1 MRKQIGFTL
10 IEILLVMALIG
21 IAVSVVSVTALGTSN
36 YDKVEKQAQRF
47 QVVFDMASDYAL
59 LNQVQLGIRV
69 DEEESTYT
77 YVALNEEDQWQEL
90 PNQKPFQSYQ
100 LPEYMR
106 LELELENLPWE
117 QEDQLFDR
125 GIFDEGLSVSEDGVN
140 IGDEEDEP
148 PPPPQIFLLSS
159 GELTPFELR
168 FIYEDDFSE
177 ELPITFLIQAKDVTP
192 IERIAPED
200 QTL

>member
-1 MRKQIGFTL
+1 MRKQTGFTL

-21 IAVSVVSVTALGTSN
+21 ITVSVITFTALGTNN
-36 YDKVEKQAQRF
+36 YDKVEEQAKRF
-47 QVVFDMASDYAL
+47 QVVFDMASDFAL
-59 LNQVQLGIRV
+59 LNQVQLGIRI

-77 YVALNEEDQWQEL
+77 YVALNDEDQWIEI
-90 PNQKPFQSYQ
+90 PNQKLFASYQ

-106 LELELENLPWE
+106 FELELENLPWE

-140 IGDEEDEP
+140 IGDEEEEP

-159 GELTPFELR
+159 GEITPFELR

-177 ELPITFLIQAKDVTP
+177 ELPITFLIQGKDTTP

>member
-1 MRKQIGFTL
+1 MRKQTGFTL

-77 YVALNEEDQWQEL
+77 YVALNEDDQWQEL
-90 PNQKPFQSYQ
+90 PSQKLFKSYQ

-117 QEDQLFDR
+117 QEEQLFDR

-140 IGDEEDEP
+140 IGNEEDEP

>member
-1 MRKQIGFTL
+1 VRKQTGFTL

-21 IAVSVVSVTALGTSN
+21 ITVSVITFTALGTNN
-36 YDKVEKQAQRF
+36 YDKVEEQAKRF
-47 QVVFDMASDYAL
+47 QVVFDMASDFAL
-59 LNQVQLGIRV
+59 LNQVQLGIRI

-77 YVALNEEDQWQEL
+77 YVALNDEDQWIEI
-90 PNQKPFQSYQ
+90 PNQKLFASYQ

-106 LELELENLPWE
+106 FELELENLPWE

-140 IGDEEDEP
+140 IGDEEEEP

-159 GELTPFELR
+159 GEITPFELR

-177 ELPITFLIQAKDVTP
+177 ELPITFLIQGKDTTP

>member
-1 MRKQIGFTL
+1 VRKQTGFTL

-21 IAVSVVSVTALGTSN
+21 ITVSVITFTALGTNN
-36 YDKVEKQAQRF
+36 YDKVEEQAKRF
-47 QVVFDMASDYAL
+47 QVVFDMASDFAL
-59 LNQVQLGIRV
+59 LNQVQLGIRI

-77 YVALNEEDQWQEL
+77 YVALDEEDQWVEI
-90 PNQKPFQSYQ
+90 PNQNLFASYQ

-106 LELELENLPWE
+106 FELELENLPWE

-140 IGDEEDEP
+140 IGNEEEEP

-159 GELTPFELR
+159 GEITPFELR
-168 FIYEDDFSE
+168 FIYEDDFSD
-177 ELPITFLIQAKDVTP
+177 ELPITFLIQGKDTTP

>member
-1 MRKQIGFTL
+1 MRKQTGFTL

-36 YDKVEKQAQRF
+36 YDKVDKQAQRL
-47 QVVFDMASDYAL
+47 QVVFDMASDFAL
-59 LNQVQLGIRV
+59 LNQVQLGIRI

-77 YVALNEEDQWQEL
+77 YVVLNEEDQWQEL
-90 PNQKPFQSYQ
+90 PNQKQFQSYQ

-117 QEDQLFDR
+117 QEEQLFDR
-125 GIFDEGLSVSEDGVN
+125 GIFDEGLSVSEDGVS

>member
-1 MRKQIGFTL
+1 MRKQTGFTL

-21 IAVSVVSVTALGTSN
+21 ISVSVITFTALGTNN
-36 YDKVEKQAQRF
+36 YDKAEEQAKRF
-47 QVVFDMASDYAL
+47 QVVFDMASDFAL
-59 LNQVQLGIRV
+59 LNQVQLGIRI

-77 YVALNEEDQWQEL
+77 YVALNDEDQWIEI
-90 PNQKPFQSYQ
+90 PNQKLFASYQ

-106 LELELENLPWE
+106 FELELENLPWE

-140 IGDEEDEP
+140 IGNEEEEP

-159 GELTPFELR
+159 GEITPFELR
-168 FIYEDDFSE
+168 FIYEDDFSD
-177 ELPITFLIQAKDVTP
+177 ELPITFLIQGKDTTP

>member
-1 MRKQIGFTL
+1 VRKQTGFTL

-36 YDKVEKQAQRF
+36 YDKVDKQAQRF

-77 YVALNEEDQWQEL
+77 YVALNEDDQWQEL
-90 PNQKPFQSYQ
+90 PSQKLFKSYQ

-117 QEDQLFDR
+117 QEEQLFDR

-140 IGDEEDEP
+140 IGNEEDEP